1 MWHSFVDLI
10 RAAIFS
16 AAHVCGGSLGGG
28 ILAVSFL
35 VRLGLLPLTLRMAR
49 RARDQQRRRLRIQG
63 QIEALRVRHAKDP
76 ARLFRETQALLRR
89 HGIRALHPPTLLGA
103 LVQAPLLAGLYS
115 AVRAGLG
122 QRVRF
127 AWIADLGRANGTTAL
142 LVAALTAAAA
152 AIAPV
157 PTAHTGVSY
166 VPAMVAA
173 LVTLAFLWSASS
185 AVALSWGSGAAVSIL
200 QNAILAREDRR
211 ARMGG
216 PKPG

>member
-1 MWHSFVDLI
+1 MWHSLVDLI

-16 AAHVCGGSLGGG
+16 AAQICGGSLGGG
-28 ILAVSFL
+28 ILAVSFV

-49 RARDQQRRRLRIQG
+49 RARDQQRRRLLIQG
-63 QIEALRVRHAKDP
+63 EIEGLSARHAKDP
-76 ARLFRETQALLRR
+76 ARLFRETEALLKRN
-89 HGIRALHPPTLLGA
+89 GIRALHPPTLLGA

-127 AWIADLGRANGTTAL
+127 AWIADLGRANETTAL

-157 PTAHTGVSY
+157 PSTHAGGSY
-166 VPAMVAA
+166 VPAIVAA

-200 QNAILAREDRR
+200 QNVILVREDRR

-216 PKPG
+216 SKQG